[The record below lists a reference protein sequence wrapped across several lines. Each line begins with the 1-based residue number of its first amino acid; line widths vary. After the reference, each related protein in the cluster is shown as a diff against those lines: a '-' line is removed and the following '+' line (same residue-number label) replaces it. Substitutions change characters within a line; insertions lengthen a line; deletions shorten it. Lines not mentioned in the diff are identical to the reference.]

1 MADTLNDTL
10 RTQLDAYVTDHFV
23 DEDGILQS
31 IQTEAAR
38 NELPAISIRAFEG
51 RLLQMLVRIAG
62 AKQIVEIGT
71 LAGYSAVWI
80 ARGLPAGGKLYTLEK
95 SSKHAAIARANFERA
110 GLTARIELLEGDAQ
124 DLLAKLAPH
133 NPFDMVFIDADR
145 PHYQDYL
152 DWAAENLRPG
162 GIVAAHNAFRS
173 GRVLAPENDDDRF
186 VQTFNAE
193 LAKDPRFEAFVF
205 AIGDGLAV
213 AVRK

>member
-1 MADTLNDTL
+1 MADTLNDTV
-10 RTQLDAYVTDHFV
+10 RTQLDVYITEHFV
-23 DEDGILQS
+23 NEDDILQS
-31 IQTEAAR
+31 IQAEAAR
-38 NELPAISIRAFEG
+38 NDLPAISIRNFEG
-51 RLLQMLVRIAG
+51 RLLQLLVHIAG

-80 ARGLPAGGKLYTLEK
+80 ARALPADGKLYTLEK
-95 SSKHAAIARANFERA
+95 SSKHAAVARDNFART
-110 GLTARIELLEGDAQ
+110 GLSSRIELLEGDAQ
-124 DLLAKLAPH
+124 DLLAKLAPR

-162 GIVAAHNAFRS
+162 GMVAAHNAFRS

-186 VQTFNAE
+186 VQDFNAA
-193 LAKDPRFEAFVF
+193 LAKDPRFEAFVM
-205 AIGDGLAV
+205 AVGDGLAV